1 MLNRHE
7 KFAIF
12 NISIALIAV
21 ILFFIIYLTVDPVK
35 TNRSW
40 GAFGLIGFSVFGHMF
55 FMRKKNAADVIEDER
70 DKSIKLKS
78 NTGGYSFALVYLI
91 LTSSLIYSCN
101 LDSGVVPVHYVILLA
116 WSGWAVYLM
125 ASSVIIL
132 VQYRRGT
139 SCGTC

>member
-12 NISIALIAV
+12 NISIVLLAV
-21 ILFFIIYLTVDPVK
+21 MIFFIIYLTVDSGK
-35 TNRSW
+35 SY
-40 GAFGLIGFSVFGHMF
+40 GAFGLIGFTALEHMF
-55 FMRKKNAADVIEDER
+55 FKRKKNAADVVEDER

-78 NTGGYSFALVYLI
+78 ETGGYSFALAYLI
-91 LTSSLIYSCN
+91 LTSSVIYFLN
-101 LDSGVVPVHYVILLA
+101 VDAGVVPVHYVILLA
-116 WSGWAVYLM
+116 WSGWVVYLM